1 MSGKL
6 RSVQRVFFFFLYV
19 CKTMFFFVVLFC
31 FLSEQEACDF
41 EEGGGGRICT
51 VLLTKL
57 VKPPNESCETGREE
71 ATSWSHFLIV
81 VDVSLMTSSWQGLVD
96 LPHCSWAA
104 LVPRIGPLLRSW
116 GAEQRGETSFSL
128 QRWLKEKFTQKLQF
142 CYYLWTDMGRICR
155 QHNFSGGCSV
165 LLNNW
170 RSWRLKT

>member
-1 MSGKL
+1 MYAKPC
-6 RSVQRVFFFFLYV
+6 FFLS
-19 CKTMFFFVVLFC
+19 FC
-31 FLSEQEACDF
+31 FVFWVNRRLVILRR
-41 EEGGGGRICT
+41 GGGGRICT

-128 QRWLKEKFTQKLQF
+128 QRWLKDKFTQNLRF

>member
-81 VDVSLMTSSWQGLVD
+81 VDVSLMTSS
-96 LPHCSWAA
+96 
-104 LVPRIGPLLRSW
+104 
-116 GAEQRGETSFSL
+116 
-128 QRWLKEKFTQKLQF
+128 
-142 CYYLWTDMGRICR
+142 
-155 QHNFSGGCSV
+155 
-165 LLNNW
+165 
-170 RSWRLKT
+170 